1 MNTKTSLV
9 CGSALGALMALAM
22 ATGASAQET
31 TTAWKGAPQFSND
44 TLTFKV
50 RGRVYMDVVS
60 QEVDRTAPGADFS
73 AQVSRVRTAR
83 LGVEGTWN
91 QNWAYKAEAAISSGG
106 GVTQWE
112 DVVLEYKPNDFTS
125 IMVGNF
131 KTVSLE
137 NISSSR
143 YITFMERGPFND
155 IIDAG
160 RVMNISAKMNGENWT
175 VQAAVSGD
183 SINAA
188 DPTVGSSGGSEQV
201 SINARATWAPIMT
214 DTQTLHLGI
223 WGRQRDRADQGGFNY
238 QVRNNTNYG
247 ARYVSSGGIGDADT
261 MIGLEALYISG
272 PFSLQSE
279 YANIDIDRT
288 NGLQQT
294 ANAYYVAA
302 SWFVTGE
309 KRNMDVKK
317 GELGRTKILAPMT
330 AGGMGAFELA
340 ARYDSA
346 DLTDI
351 TGVATAGEYTAWTLG
366 ATWYPFPYVRF
377 MTNYTKSQND
387 NPLAVNDV
395 DVDTLQFRAQFDF

>member
-1 MNTKTSLV
+1 
-9 CGSALGALMALAM
+9 
-22 ATGASAQET
+22 
-31 TTAWKGAPQFSND
+31 
-44 TLTFKV
+44 
-50 RGRVYMDVVS
+50 
-60 QEVDRTAPGADFS
+60 
-73 AQVSRVRTAR
+73 
-83 LGVEGTWN
+83 
-91 QNWAYKAEAAISSGG
+91 
-106 GVTQWE
+106 
-112 DVVLEYKPNDFTS
+112 
-125 IMVGNF
+125 MVGNF

-160 RVMNISAKMNGENWT
+160 RVMNVSAKMNGENWT
-175 VQAAVSGD
+175 LQAAVSGD
-183 SINAA
+183 SINSA
-188 DPTVGSSGGSEQV
+188 DPTVVGNDGGSDQV
-201 SINARATWAPIMT
+201 SVNARATWAPVMT

-223 WGRQRDRADQGGFNY
+223 WGRQRDRGDQAGFNY

-247 ARYVSSGGIGDADT
+247 ARYVSSGGIGDSDT
-261 MIGLEALYISG
+261 MIGVEALYIAG
-272 PFSLQSE
+272 PFSLQGE

-288 NGLQQT
+288 NGLQQE

-309 KRNMDVKK
+309 RRNMDVKK
-317 GELGRTKILAPMT
+317 GELGRTKILSPMT
-330 AGGMGAFELA
+330 AGGFGAFELA

-387 NPLAVNDV
+387 NAILANDV

>member
-60 QEVDRTAPGADFS
+60 QEVDRATGADFS

-91 QNWAYKAEAAISSGG
+91 QNWAYKAEAAISSAG

-188 DPTVGSSGGSEQV
+188 DPTVVASGGSEQV
-201 SINARATWAPIMT
+201 SINARATWAPIIT

-223 WGRQRDRADQGGFNY
+223 WARQRDRADQGGFNY

-247 ARYVSSGGIGDADT
+247 ARYVSSGAIGDADT
-261 MIGLEALYISG
+261 MIGLEGLYIHG
-272 PFSLQSE
+272 PFSLQGE

-288 NGLQQT
+288 NGLQQE
-294 ANAYYVAA
+294 ANAYYLAA
-302 SWFVTGE
+302 SWFLTGE

-317 GELGRTKILAPMT
+317 GELGRTKILSPMT
-330 AGGMGAFELA
+330 AGGFGAFELA

-387 NPLAVNDV
+387 NAAIGSDV

>member
-60 QEVDRTAPGADFS
+60 QEVDRATGADFS

-91 QNWAYKAEAAISSGG
+91 QNWAYKAEAAISSAG

-188 DPTVGSSGGSEQV
+188 DPTVVASGGSEQV
-201 SINARATWAPIMT
+201 SINARATWAPIIT

-223 WGRQRDRADQGGFNY
+223 WARQRDRADQGGFNY

-247 ARYVSSGGIGDADT
+247 ARYVSSGAIGDADT
-261 MIGLEALYISG
+261 MIGLEGLYIHG
-272 PFSLQSE
+272 PFSLQGE

-288 NGLQQT
+288 KGLQQE
-294 ANAYYVAA
+294 ANAYYLAA
-302 SWFVTGE
+302 SWFLTGE

-317 GELGRTKILAPMT
+317 GELGRTKILSPMT
-330 AGGMGAFELA
+330 AGGFGAFELA

-387 NPLAVNDV
+387 NAAIGSDV

>member
-22 ATGASAQET
+22 ATGVSAQET

-60 QEVDRTAPGADFS
+60 QEVDRATGADFS

-91 QNWAYKAEAAISSGG
+91 QNWAYKAEAAISSAG

-188 DPTVGSSGGSEQV
+188 DPTVVASGGSEQV
-201 SINARATWAPIMT
+201 SINARATWAPIIT

-223 WGRQRDRADQGGFNY
+223 WARQRDRADQGGFNY

-247 ARYVSSGGIGDADT
+247 ARYVSSGAIGDADT
-261 MIGLEALYISG
+261 MIGLEGLYIHG
-272 PFSLQSE
+272 PFSLQGE

-288 NGLQQT
+288 NGLQQE
-294 ANAYYVAA
+294 ANAYYLAA
-302 SWFVTGE
+302 SWFLTGE

-317 GELGRTKILAPMT
+317 GELGRTKILSPMT
-330 AGGMGAFELA
+330 AGGFGAFELA

-387 NPLAVNDV
+387 NAAIGSDV